1 MHRKKFLPVGL
12 CLILA
17 GCSNAFVYNQLDWL
31 IPWYMGDY
39 VNLTREQKS
48 SFKQDL
54 QPLLQW
60 HREEELQ
67 SYLQILEGIEADLG
81 QPVTAAVIKAWAD
94 QLVVAYRRLEQRSLT
109 LAFSLGEQM
118 SDQQLAHFMRE
129 LYEGQAE
136 LEEEYLS
143 RTDEEFRQ
151 QTFENFEDGLKGFL
165 GKLEPAQKQLLH
177 EAAARMQRFDQ
188 AWLQQRHQWLA
199 QTEELL
205 HREPGWQQR
214 ARDILERREEH
225 QSEQYAAANLHNEEV
240 IYQVLAAVIN
250 SRSDKQDR
258 RMRKE
263 LDGFKRDL
271 NKLIAQDSA

>member
-1 MHRKKFLPVGL
+1 MHWKKLLPVGL
-12 CLILA
+12 CLMLA
-17 GCSNAFVYNQLDWL
+17 SCSNAFVYNQLDWL

-48 SFKQDL
+48 SFKEEL

-67 SYLQILEGIEADLG
+67 SYRQILEGIEADLG
-81 QPVTAAVIKAWAD
+81 RPVTAAVIKSWAE
-94 QLVVAYRRLEQRSLT
+94 QLLLAYERLEQRSLT

-118 SDQQLAHFMRE
+118 SDEQLAHFMNE
-129 LYEGQAE
+129 LYEEQAE
-136 LEEEYLS
+136 LEDEYLTRS
-143 RTDEEFRQ
+143 DEEFRQ
-151 QTFENFEDGLKGFL
+151 QTFENFEDGLKGFM
-165 GKLEPAQKQLLH
+165 GKLEPGQKQLLR
-177 EAAARMQRFDQ
+177 EAAAQMQRFDQ

-205 HREPGWQQR
+205 KREPGWQQR
-214 ARDILERREEH
+214 ARDILDQREEH
-225 QSEQYAAANLHNEEV
+225 QSEQYVAANLHNEEV
-240 IYQVLAAVIN
+240 IYQVLAAVVD

-263 LDGFKRDL
+263 LNGFKRDL
-271 NKLIAQDSA
+271 NKLIAQDKA